1 MPLSNIA
8 KMLKK
13 AADLV
18 GGFLYIALFITF
30 VVQVGA
36 RFGFNRPLMWTD
48 ELAVILYIWVV
59 LWGAAFM
66 VPENEQV
73 RFGLIYDM
81 VPPAVQKLMTITGH
95 VLIGGLAIWGLPASW
110 SYISFMA
117 REGTPVLGWPFMWVF
132 LPFALLL
139 VSLAVRAVWRIAVT
153 IGQFKNP
160 EVHQ

>member
-1 MPLSNIA
+1 
-8 KMLKK
+8 
-13 AADLV
+13 
-18 GGFLYIALFITF
+18 
-30 VVQVGA
+30 
-36 RFGFNRPLMWTD
+36 MWTD